1 MPEMHFR
8 VRWPDG
14 RAEDCYSPSTIVT
27 EHFEPGTAYPLGE
40 FVARARTALEAANGR
55 VRARFGMGCAQA
67 VNQLAAI
74 EATAATF
81 AQVPGATVHV
91 DGFEP

>member
-14 RAEDCYSPSTIVT
+14 RLEECYSPSTIVT
-27 EHFEPGTAYPLGE
+27 EHFEPGVAYSLDD
-40 FVARARTALEAANGR
+40 FLARARTALKAANER

-67 VNQLAAI
+67 VNQLLAI
-74 EATAATF
+74 ETSAAAF
-81 AQVPGATVHV
+81 ADTPDATVRIE
-91 DGFEP
+91 GFDR

>member
-1 MPEMHFR
+1 MPEMRFR

-14 RAEDCYSPSTIVT
+14 SLEDCYSPSTIVT
-27 EHFEPGTAYPLGE
+27 QHLRTGYDYPLDR
-40 FVARARTALEAANGR
+40 FVAQARDALEAANGR

-74 EATAATF
+74 ERTAATF
-81 AQVPGATVHV
+81 ADTPGAVV
-91 DGFEP
+91 RVEGFEP

>member
-14 RAEDCYSPSTIVT
+14 REEDCYSPSTIIT
-27 EHFEPGTAYPLGE
+27 EHLEVGSSYPLDA
-40 FVARARTALEAANGR
+40 FVRKARTALEAANGR

-67 VNQLAAI
+67 MNQIDAI
-74 EATAATF
+74 EAAASAF
-81 AQVPGATVHV
+81 SDMPDAVVRV
-91 DGFEP
+91 EGFTP